1 MSRFDF
7 KGLREVAADFAGEAP
22 APQYE
27 RGRRHEHEHDRR
39 SERSHRYDHQPFAGA
54 EAAAHEAPQ
63 TEERQPLAN
72 DAKVSITGK
81 KLLKWGAIFLGVF
94 GAGYVL
100 RGWGESTN
108 GTANLLDALRG
119 RRGGSPEADPATAGL
134 LSGLWTQSQI
144 VKPPSPEEL
153 AYWAHYYQR
162 GAQAAG
168 TLPPHAAPRL
178 PQVVQEPMPPP
189 TALERSAERSL
200 LAPERPKRPRYPWGG
215 GGYGG
220 GYGGPSYSDPGFG
233 GGGYGGGG
241 GFPGDEFT
249 IVKE

>member
-39 SERSHRYDHQPFAGA
+39 SERSLATTTSRSLEPKPRLTRRRRPKSVSLWRTTRRSRSPARSFSSGA
-54 EAAAHEAPQ
+54 
-63 TEERQPLAN
+63 RF
-72 DAKVSITGK
+72 
-81 KLLKWGAIFLGVF
+81 FLGVF

-108 GTANLLDALRG
+108 GTANLLEALRG
-119 RRGGSPEADPATAGL
+119 RRGEPSPEAAGL
-134 LSGLWTQSQI
+134 LSGLWTQSNI

-162 GAQAAG
+162 GAQVAG
-168 TLPPHAAPRL
+168 MLPPHAAPRL

-189 TALERSAERSL
+189 TALERSAERTL
-200 LAPERPKRPRYPWGG
+200 LAPERPKRPRYPWAGH
-215 GGYGG
+215 Y
-220 GYGGPSYSDPGFG
+220 DPVRPKRLRSCWWRRISG
-233 GGGYGGGG
+233 
-241 GFPGDEFT
+241 
-249 IVKE
+249 